1 VVTPLSQ
8 LVYALARLPGFGR
21 RSAERAALALLKN
34 PADVLDPLVLALQ
47 EARAS
52 VRLCDL
58 CGGFTTLATQ
68 PCSLCADAT
77 RDGALLCVVE
87 DPSDQLLI
95 ERSGG
100 FRGLYHVLHGVLS
113 PAKKTGA
120 AELRVAALLERAR
133 NGAIKEIVLA
143 LGTTMEGD
151 ATAAY
156 LCEALAPSG
165 VSITRLAFGLPADSG
180 IGYSDPL
187 TLKRALAGRQP
198 V

>member
-1 VVTPLSQ
+1 MITPISQ
-8 LVYALARLPGFGR
+8 LVHALARLPGFGR
-21 RSAERAALALLKN
+21 RSAERAAIALLKN
-34 PADVLDPLVLALQ
+34 SVDVLDPLALALQ

-58 CGGFTTLATQ
+58 CGGFTLATRQ
-68 PCSLCADAT
+68 PCALCTDPGRDA
-77 RDGALLCVVE
+77 GLVCVVE
-87 DPSDQLLI
+87 DPSDQELI

-100 FRGLYHVLHGVLS
+100 FRGLYHVLHGAIS
-113 PAKKTGA
+113 PARKTGV

-133 NGAIKEIVLA
+133 NHNVREIILA

-156 LCEALAPSG
+156 LCEALAPTA
-165 VSITRLAFGLPADSG
+165 VPVTRLAFGLPADSG
-180 IGYSDPL
+180 IGYSDPV

-198 V
+198 A